1 MAGITSDLAKKS
13 GDPPRRVSGRF
24 PPGHHCWATRY
35 VQSFNIVW
43 TSWWNPYLPVAFEWQ
58 ILINLLLPPL
68 FRVKVYS
75 PFRLEASRTK
85 NVPSGASRS
94 FSLTSSRVI
103 SPQYHSWATNA
114 GSPSGWPE
122 HINFY
127 QSDICKLSSVRR
139 KFAKE
144 ISHKLT

>member
-1 MAGITSDLAKKS
+1 MFLIFFWKIGWNYKLFCKNT
-13 GDPPRRVSGRF
+13 RRVSGGSADDFRRDIIAA
-24 PPGHHCWATRY
+24 PHGMLEI
-35 VQSFNIVW
+35 QLLNIVW
-43 TSWWNPYLPVAFEWQ
+43 TSWWNPYLPVALEWQ

-75 PFRLEASRTK
+75 PFRLEASLTK

-127 QSDICKLSSVRR
+127 QSDINFRQTFVS
-139 KFAKE
+139 
-144 ISHKLT
+144 